1 MSNAQHRY
9 RPIAHECEVAVIGGG
24 PAGAAVARL
33 LALWGRDVV
42 LVTAPSDPTRDLAVS
57 LPPSVAKLLA
67 EIGVLDAVDAAG
79 FVRSTGNTVWW
90 GDKEP
95 RSRAFADGTAGYQ
108 VRHRDFDR
116 VLLAAAEA
124 AGAKV
129 IRDATV
135 READVERQP
144 TRLSGDV
151 DGVPFTVDAAMVLD
165 ASGRQGVV
173 AKARGLRVDAAARTI
188 ALVGTW
194 RRDGGWEVPDD
205 SHTLVESFTDGWAW
219 SVPVEPGLRYFTC
232 MLDPRVSEAASGDLG
247 ERYMASLGRAAC
259 FGRLLQGA
267 TMDSDPWGCD
277 ASGYHAESVAGDRF
291 LLVGDAASSIDPL
304 SSFGVKKALGSAW
317 LAAIVSNTVLSDA
330 GLADAARSIF
340 EDHERRVYETFR
352 RQAAGF
358 FDQVAADEEH
368 AFWTG
373 RAERHEEF
381 PGEPDIAR
389 FRDDPSVLAAFEALK
404 ASSSIRLVV
413 TPQTE
418 VIQSAVIGDRK
429 IVLEDHLATP
439 SVPEG
444 LRFLRGVD
452 VRRIV
457 DLAGEHDQVPDLF
470 ESYNGACPPVPL
482 PDFLGAL
489 SVLLAKDVLRND
501 AVC

>member
-1 MSNAQHRY
+1 MNR
-9 RPIAHECEVAVIGGG
+9 IAHQCEVAVIGGG

-33 LALWGRDVV
+33 LSLWGRDVV
-42 LVTAPSDPTRDLAVS
+42 LVTAPSDPVRDLAVS

-67 EIGVLDAVDAAG
+67 EIEVLDVVDAAG
-79 FVRSTGNTVWW
+79 FIRSTGNTVWW

-108 VRHRDFDR
+108 VRHGDFDR
-116 VLLAAAEA
+116 VLLAAAAA
-124 AGAKV
+124 AGATV

-135 READVERQP
+135 RNADVESEP
-144 TRLSGDV
+144 ARLSGDV
-151 DGVPFTVDAAMVLD
+151 DGAPFEVTTAMVLD

-173 AKARGLRVDAAARTI
+173 AKARGLRVEADARTI

-247 ERYMASLGRAAC
+247 ERYMASLGRAAA

-267 TMDSDPWGCD
+267 VMDGEPWGCD
-277 ASGYHAESVAGDRF
+277 ASGYHAESVTGDRF

-317 LAAIVSNTVLSDA
+317 LAAVVANTVLGEAALDDVP
-330 GLADAARSIF
+330 LADAARTIF
-340 EDHERRVYETFR
+340 EGHERRVYETFQ

-358 FDQVAADEEH
+358 FDQVAADEDH

-373 RAERHEEF
+373 RAQRHEEF

-389 FRDDPSVLAAFEALK
+389 FRDDPDVLAAFEALK
-404 ASSSIRLVV
+404 ASPSIRLVV

-439 SVPEG
+439 SLPEG

-452 VRRIV
+452 VRRVV

-470 ESYNGACPPVPL
+470 ESYNRACPPVPL

>member
-165 ASGRQGVV
+165 ASGPQGVV
-173 AKARGLRVDAAARTI
+173 AKARGRRVEAGARTI

-194 RRDGGWEVPDD
+194 HRDGGWEVPGD
-205 SHTLVESFTDGWAW
+205 SHTLVESFTAVGRGRFRSSPACGAAATKRRLAAGW
-219 SVPVEPGLRYFTC
+219 
-232 MLDPRVSEAASGDLG
+232 D
-247 ERYMASLGRAAC
+247 GRAVDGPLLPSATRVRSRLRRSA
-259 FGRLLQGA
+259 GRQGRRETTA
-267 TMDSDPWGCD
+267 E
-277 ASGYHAESVAGDRF
+277 ASRQ
-291 LLVGDAASSIDPL
+291 P
-304 SSFGVKKALGSAW
+304 
-317 LAAIVSNTVLSDA
+317 
-330 GLADAARSIF
+330 
-340 EDHERRVYETFR
+340 RR
-352 RQAAGF
+352 
-358 FDQVAADEEH
+358 
-368 AFWTG
+368 
-373 RAERHEEF
+373 
-381 PGEPDIAR
+381 
-389 FRDDPSVLAAFEALK
+389 
-404 ASSSIRLVV
+404 
-413 TPQTE
+413 
-418 VIQSAVIGDRK
+418 
-429 IVLEDHLATP
+429 
-439 SVPEG
+439 
-444 LRFLRGVD
+444 
-452 VRRIV
+452 
-457 DLAGEHDQVPDLF
+457 
-470 ESYNGACPPVPL
+470 
-482 PDFLGAL
+482 
-489 SVLLAKDVLRND
+489 
-501 AVC
+501 